1 MLLLQQSTASL
12 QGHQQR
18 VARRN
23 LAPATAPWPNS
34 CFYPGWG
41 RGGYFC
47 ANQPCPANV
56 TTATWMLSGLLPSGI
71 LALPRATPT
80 CLAAG
85 SSGLWALLR
94 GQGTWRA
101 AWQPAEKRG
110 VHLPTAARFPPS
122 WGTPRVPSGALTE
135 TRSAARSLCSSPQ
148 LLQPHAAAARAPP
161 GRGPAA
167 SGLKARV
174 PRPLSPNGSP
184 RGRRRPASQGC
195 RWRARGPPAHLPRGV
210 PPPSDLAGHGRAL
223 GTASPPLPPRRR
235 SPAPGGGANSGRR
248 DAPVR
253 SASPQPPLPSACL
266 LLWSLGL
273 MN

>member
-1 MLLLQQSTASL
+1 M
-12 QGHQQR
+12 
-18 VARRN
+18 
-23 LAPATAPWPNS
+23 
-34 CFYPGWG
+34 
-41 RGGYFC
+41 
-47 ANQPCPANV
+47 
-56 TTATWMLSGLLPSGI
+56 
-71 LALPRATPT
+71 
-80 CLAAG
+80 
-85 SSGLWALLR
+85 
-94 GQGTWRA
+94 
-101 AWQPAEKRG
+101 
-110 VHLPTAARFPPS
+110 HLPTAARFPPS

-135 TRSAARSLCSSPQ
+135 TRSAARSLCSSPR

-210 PPPSDLAGHGRAL
+210 PPSLRPGRARAGAGHSL
-223 GTASPPLPPRRR
+223 PSSP
-235 SPAPGGGANSGRR
+235 SAPAEGANSGRR

-253 SASPQPPLPSACL
+253 PASPQPPLPSACL